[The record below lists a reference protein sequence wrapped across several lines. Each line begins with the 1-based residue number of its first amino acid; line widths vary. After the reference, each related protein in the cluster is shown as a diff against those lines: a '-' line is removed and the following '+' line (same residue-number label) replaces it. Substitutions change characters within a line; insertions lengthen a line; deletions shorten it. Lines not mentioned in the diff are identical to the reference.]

1 MKGDFQ
7 QYLSAKETV
16 DDRALDR
23 RVLDRVREDLRTSA
37 SPRVLEAGAGT
48 AAFCRRLLGWDDVPD
63 CTYVA
68 VDTDADL
75 LATGCELLLARAQ
88 DVGFEARVVDP
99 AAADLGFSLD
109 NPEFTH
115 VATLR
120 LRGPARIDVHLVA
133 GDALGVAA
141 RGTWEFIVAQA
152 FADLLTPGGVE
163 RLVSGVDRGGVYL
176 PITFDGGTA
185 FAPSHPDD
193 GAVVDAYHATMV
205 DDSGERLGATAG
217 RRLLT
222 LLPEL
227 GVGLDAVGGS
237 DWVVSPLGGAYPADE
252 SYFLRVVVDTVADAV
267 DGHVAPETIDA
278 WLETRRR
285 EREENRLHFVARNLD
300 LYGRVG

>member
-1 MKGDFQ
+1 MRGDFER
-7 QYLSAKETV
+7 YLSAKETV

-23 RVLDRVREDLRTSA
+23 RVLGRVADDLRAAS

-48 AAFCRRLLGWDDVPD
+48 AAFCRRLLGWDEVPD

-75 LATGCELLLARAQ
+75 LATGRDRILARAR

-99 AAADLGFSLD
+99 PETDPDLPLD
-109 NPEFTH
+109 DPELAH
-115 VATLR
+115 VAALR
-120 LRGPARIDVHLVA
+120 LRGPARLDVHLVA
-133 GDALGVAA
+133 GDAERVAA
-141 RGTWEFIVAQA
+141 RGTWEFVVAQA
-152 FADLLTPGGVE
+152 FADLLTPAGIE

-185 FAPSHPDD
+185 FAPSHPADD
-193 GAVVDAYHATMV
+193 AVIDAYHATMV

-237 DWVVSPLGGAYPADE
+237 DWVVSPLDGAYPADE

-267 DGHVAPETIDA
+267 GGHVAPETVEA

-285 EREENRLHFVARNLD
+285 EREEKHLHFVARNLD
-300 LYGRVG
+300 LYGRVD

>member
-1 MKGDFQ
+1 MKGDFER
-7 QYLSAKETV
+7 YLSAKETV

-23 RVLDRVREDLRTSA
+23 RVLGRVREDLRAAA

-48 AAFCRRLLGWDDVPD
+48 AAFCRRLLGWDDLPD

-75 LATGCELLLARAQ
+75 LATGRERVLDRARA
-88 DVGFEARVVDP
+88 VGFEARAVDP
-99 AAADLGFSLD
+99 SRADLDLPLD
-109 NPEFTH
+109 DPGLTH
-115 VATLR
+115 VAALR

-133 GDALGVAA
+133 GDALTVAT
-141 RGTWEFIVAQA
+141 RGRWEFVVAQA
-152 FADLLTPGGVE
+152 FADLLTPVGLE
-163 RLVSGVDRGGVYL
+163 RLVSGLDRGGVYL

-185 FAPSHPDD
+185 FVPSHPDD
-193 GAVVDAYHATMV
+193 DAVVDAYHATMV

-237 DWVVSPLGGAYPADE
+237 DWVVSPLDGAYPADE
-252 SYFLRVVVDTVADAV
+252 SYFVRVVVDTVADAV
-267 DGHVAPETIDA
+267 DGHVAPETVET

-285 EREENRLHFVARNLD
+285 EWEENRLHFVARNLD